1 MYLSTLKYMH
11 SVIQSNWPQSVLF
24 LVRVGHVLGAKFE
37 VKFGISDLLLFNKSH
52 KFFPRVKSAETAFD
66 KNKAGRT
73 IFCQTQFGR
82 PIDLL
87 TGKLAFSTRGAV
99 FRVRN
104 LARPPFPVSPATFS
118 SRDSKASYIFYLSFP
133 SRLDHKNDLRH
144 DLLPRCEERKVLH
157 KTVIK
162 QKFSFLRGVGD
173 QRPR

>member
-37 VKFGISDLLLFNKSH
+37 VKFGISDLLFNKSH
-52 KFFPRVKSAETAFD
+52 QFFPRVKSAETAFD

-73 IFCQTQFGR
+73 IFCQTSFGR
-82 PIDLL
+82 PIDFL
-87 TGKLAFSTRGAV
+87 TGKLASSTRGAV

-104 LARPPFPVSPATFS
+104 LARPPFRFPFRRRLFPRETQKQAICFRSPRDLIIKMTFVMTYCPAA
-118 SRDSKASYIFYLSFP
+118 K
-133 SRLDHKNDLRH
+133 
-144 DLLPRCEERKVLH
+144 ERKVLH